1 MNPLDRAMW
10 AVTSWLASRCT
21 TTAFALSLLAAIA
34 AAGALE
40 TLI

>member
-10 AVTSWLASRCT
+10 AFVEFCAARCT
-21 TTAFALSLLAAIA
+21 TTAFALSLLAAVVA
-34 AAGALE
+34 VGALE